1 MSMPVTVSVGP
12 LASGSLTA
20 ISLAQGAA
28 GAQSLVLNG
37 ALGNAVANNI
47 CASQSPG
54 GAGNLTINGT
64 LASAGVAY
72 LGEPRPVYITSAGDD
87 SGITFTVYGTSFSAN
102 GGVFA
107 QVETVTGAN
116 ASVVQTN
123 NLFWTVT
130 RVAVS
135 DASAAA
141 VTVGRGASVATL
153 DNPRTIAIDSDGDDT
168 GITFTVTGTDANG
181 SPQSEV
187 IVGENAADAAS
198 VLSYKTVT
206 SIVTSG
212 AVATTVTVGTG
223 DTATSE
229 WVRFDDYAGNA
240 QVAVQAAVD
249 GTVNYSVEFTMDDP
263 NSLMNPVAKAD
274 VVWSAPVETTL
285 TSQTGSKFGYYPVGP
300 VFARVLLNSGD
311 GSVRTTFRQ
320 VYQN

>member
-1 MSMPVTVSVGP
+1 MAQPVTVSVGP

-20 ISLAQGAA
+20 ISLSQKAA

-54 GAGNLTINGT
+54 GAGNLTLNGT
-64 LASAGVAY
+64 LVSAGVAY

-87 SGITFTVYGTSFSAN
+87 SSRTFTIYGTSYTAN

-116 ASVVQTN
+116 ASVVQTT

-130 RVAVS
+130 RIAIS
-135 DASAAA
+135 GASAAA
-141 VTVGRGASVATL
+141 VTVGRGSSAATL
-153 DNPRTIAIDSDGDDT
+153 DSPRRIAIDSAGDDT

-187 IVGENAADAAS
+187 ITGGDTEDVPS

-206 SIVTSG
+206 SVVSSG

-223 DTATSE
+223 DTATSP

-240 QVAVQAAVD
+240 QLAVQAVVD
-249 GTVNYSVEFTMDDP
+249 GTANYSVEFTMDDP
-263 NSLMNPVAKAD
+263 NSLLHPIAPAD
-274 VVWSAPVETTL
+274 VAWSAPVETTL
-285 TSQTGSKFGYYPVGP
+285 TAQTATKFGTYPVVP
-300 VFARVLLNSGD
+300 IFARVLLNSGD
-311 GSVRTTFRQ
+311 GTVRTTFRQ
-320 VYQN
+320 VYLN